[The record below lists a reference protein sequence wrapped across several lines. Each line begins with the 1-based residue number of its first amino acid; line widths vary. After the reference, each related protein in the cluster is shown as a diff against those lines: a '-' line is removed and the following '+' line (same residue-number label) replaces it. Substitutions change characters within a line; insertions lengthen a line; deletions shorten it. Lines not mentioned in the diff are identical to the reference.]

1 VHSGDLGRFDEDD
14 FLRVGG
20 RSKEIIVTAGGENVA
35 PIPIEDNIKAEMKEI
50 LSNVM
55 VVGDKR
61 KHLAAIVTLR
71 TQMDKMNQPTDLLHP
86 DVKEWAEENGSEA
99 ETVTELLEEDNEDV
113 RLDILEGIQRVN
125 RRAISSAQKVHK
137 FMIAPADFSLAGGE
151 LTPTMKMKRHFIEDK
166 YEKKINEMYEHETQ
180 SSMW

>member
-1 VHSGDLGRFDEDD
+1 
-14 FLRVGG
+14 
-20 RSKEIIVTAGGENVA
+20 
-35 PIPIEDNIKAEMKEI
+35 
-50 LSNVM
+50 
-55 VVGDKR
+55 
-61 KHLAAIVTLR
+61 
-71 TQMDKMNQPTDLLHP
+71 MDKMNQPTDLLHP